1 MIFAAS
7 AAALLVLVIA
17 GPWHHGLVTA
27 GNREETAGGPAEG
40 FSAGIIA
47 AETTASADRN
57 EVTADGTG
65 SGTTAG
71 AACRADE
78 KRGPA
83 EGDLEA
89 AGVLYTSQLNL
100 GDYQYRNGYEDRDFN
115 TEEYN
120 YISEN
125 GYKSVMEEPL
135 STFSIDV
142 DTASYSNLRRFLNSG
157 QKIPA
162 DAVRIEEM
170 LNYFSYDY
178 PEPEGGEPFSV
189 TTEYSD
195 CPWNEDNRL
204 LLIGIQAQE
213 IDFAQRPDFNLV
225 FLLDISGSM
234 YSDDK
239 LPLVQKAFTMLA
251 ENLTERDR
259 VSIAHTRDMIPWRWT
274 ECRGARPRRPQLP
287 SVTWRQAVPRQGQQG
302 LRGPTSWRRR
312 IIFPAATTG

>member
-1 MIFAAS
+1 MTSKFFIRLWDVADTYHPGKGHRAWMIT
-7 AAALLVLVIA
+7 IA
-17 GPWHHGLVTA
+17 
-27 GNREETAGGPAEG
+27 
-40 FSAGIIA
+40 
-47 AETTASADRN
+47 RN
-57 EVTADGTG
+57 MA
-65 SGTTAG
+65 
-71 AACRADE
+71 
-78 KRGPA
+78 
-83 EGDLEA
+83 
-89 AGVLYTSQLNL
+89 VLYTSQLNL

-125 GYKSVMEEPL
+125 RYKSVIEEPL

-142 DTASYSNLRRFLNSG
+142 DTASCSNLRRFLNSG

-162 DAVRIEEM
+162 DAVLIEEM

-225 FLLDISGSM
+225 SLLDISGSM

-259 VSIAHTRDMIPWRWT
+259 VSIVTYAGCD
-274 ECRGARPRRPQLP
+274 
-287 SVTWRQAVPRQGQQG
+287 SVALDGVPGSE
-302 LRGPTSWRRR
+302 TAK
-312 IIFPAATTG
+312 ITAAIGDLA